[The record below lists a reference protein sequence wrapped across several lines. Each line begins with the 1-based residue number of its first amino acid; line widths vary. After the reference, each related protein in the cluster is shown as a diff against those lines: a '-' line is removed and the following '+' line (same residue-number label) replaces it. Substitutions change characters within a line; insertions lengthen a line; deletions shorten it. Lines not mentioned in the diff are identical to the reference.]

1 MNSHKECKGLKID
14 FLPIQSLEKYLKDK
28 LIVKADNNLFSLLD
42 SYVFQK
48 KPLVEILRTYTRENN
63 KEDADGK
70 ILYGYL
76 LNELRSMRKDR
87 EDLVEIVV
95 KYILENETDNV
106 NTLVQYLSTKI
117 SQ

>member
-1 MNSHKECKGLKID
+1 MNST
-14 FLPIQSLEKYLKDK
+14 
-28 LIVKADNNLFSLLD
+28 LFSLLD

-48 KPLVEILRTYTRENN
+48 KPLNDILREYKKNN
-63 KEDADGK
+63 DKDDSDGK

-95 KYILENETDNV
+95 KYIMEN
-106 NTLVQYLSTKI
+106 NTSEVEELTRYLSEKI
-117 SQ
+117 SE